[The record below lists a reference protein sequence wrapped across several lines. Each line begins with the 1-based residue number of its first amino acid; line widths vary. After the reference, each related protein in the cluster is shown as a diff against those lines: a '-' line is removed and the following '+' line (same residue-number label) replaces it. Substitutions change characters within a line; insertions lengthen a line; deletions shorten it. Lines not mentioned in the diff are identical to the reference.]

1 MMLNNRPLTY
11 VYPNELENAL
21 TPNHS
26 LFGRTLFSTSD
37 LNTPIQFTP
46 QNITAQSKKV
56 NRIINHFWD
65 RWHME
70 YIVNLR
76 ETHKH
81 NLQNR
86 HQQHIRLNDI
96 VLIHDESLPR
106 LTWRKRIVVELL
118 KGPDGKMRGAEV
130 RTPNGSI
137 LKRPIIKLFPIQY
150 FECQLNEDVGENV
163 DENVCDNEVQTKRNA
178 AIAGEIGRRFTND

>member
-1 MMLNNRPLTY
+1 MFEVEMMLNNRPLTY

-65 RWHME
+65 RW
-70 YIVNLR
+70 YKAFIVNLR
-76 ETHKH
+76 KTHKQ
-81 NLQNR
+81 NL
-86 HQQHIRLNDI
+86 
-96 VLIHDESLPR
+96 
-106 LTWRKRIVVELL
+106 
-118 KGPDGKMRGAEV
+118 
-130 RTPNGSI
+130 
-137 LKRPIIKLFPIQY
+137 
-150 FECQLNEDVGENV
+150 
-163 DENVCDNEVQTKRNA
+163 
-178 AIAGEIGRRFTND
+178 

>member
-1 MMLNNRPLTY
+1 MFEVEMMLNNCPLTY
-11 VYPNELENAL
+11 VYPNEIENAL
-21 TPNHS
+21 TPNHL

-65 RWHME
+65 RWHKE

-76 ETHKH
+76 ETHKQ

-96 VLIHDESLPR
+96 VLIHDENLPR
-106 LTWRKRIVVELL
+106 LTWRNGIVVVLL
-118 KGPDGKMRGAEV
+118 KGPDGKIRGAEV
-130 RTPNGSI
+130 RT
-137 LKRPIIKLFPIQY
+137 
-150 FECQLNEDVGENV
+150 
-163 DENVCDNEVQTKRNA
+163 
-178 AIAGEIGRRFTND
+178 